1 MLWQPLNATKRVP
14 QRQPRRRSSV
24 SLDRKWLAGYR
35 ASPMKRVQNLIATCA
50 AVLLP
55 AAVAFAQAIPPQ
67 PNIPTGQR
75 SPVWLGYIVA
85 FIFVAILIIAT
96 LLPSKRSREDI

>member
-1 MLWQPLNATKRVP
+1 MKFVHRIIAAT
-14 QRQPRRRSSV
+14 
-24 SLDRKWLAGYR
+24 
-35 ASPMKRVQNLIATCA
+35 T

-55 AAVAFAQAIPPQ
+55 VVVAFAQAPPQ

-85 FIFVAILIIAT
+85 FIFIAILVIAT

>member
-1 MLWQPLNATKRVP
+1 
-14 QRQPRRRSSV
+14 V

-35 ASPMKRVQNLIATCA
+35 AIPMKRVQNLIVTTA

-55 AAVAFAQAIPPQ
+55 AAVACAQAVPDP

-75 SPVWLGYIVA
+75 SPVWLGYLVA
-85 FIFVAILIIAT
+85 FVFIAILVIAT

>member
-1 MLWQPLNATKRVP
+1 MKSIQTI
-14 QRQPRRRSSV
+14 
-24 SLDRKWLAGYR
+24 LA
-35 ASPMKRVQNLIATCA
+35 AIFA
-50 AVLLP
+50 ALLP
-55 AAVAFAQAIPPQ
+55 AAVAFAQAVPPQ

-85 FIFVAILIIAT
+85 FIFLAILVIAT